1 MEVDLPTLTA
11 EYPDLSAVV
20 TFPSFSP
27 AEIADIANHG
37 AKLPMGIT
45 RHMVAG
51 RALGLDIPL
60 KMLTAE
66 QSLESKNVWL
76 NGQIMDRLKA
86 NKVRLYQEPVFVF
99 DE

>member
-1 MEVDLPTLTA
+1 LIREYADLTA
-11 EYPDLSAVV
+11 VI

-27 AEIADIANHG
+27 AEISQIAIEG

-45 RHMVAG
+45 RHVVAG

-60 KMLTAE
+60 EMLSDS
-66 QSLESKNVWL
+66 QPLEAKNAWL
-76 NGQIMDRLKA
+76 SAQIFARLKA